1 MEARLRAY
9 VEKAVPFARK
19 WIMELVLLLL
29 CVVLAIW
36 EPHFRTMTNLF
47 GVLRNVSKQG
57 IIALAMTMVIISGEI
72 DLSVGSAVAFAGC
85 LTAYLTQSLSGAV
98 PLPFAIL
105 ISAATSIALGFGIGC
120 ATGFVRVRFRVPTFI
135 ITLAW
140 MTVLRGAAQLITG
153 GFDLTP
159 FPEWYSFL
167 GAGYLFG
174 KIPFAA
180 LVFLAV
186 FGGAHFLMNYTSF
199 GRAIYAVGGNA
210 EAARLSGIS
219 VWRVKILVM
228 GIVAGLAALAGVM
241 QSAEL
246 MSGRHTAGKGW
257 ELEVISA
264 VIIGGT
270 SLMGGVGRVR
280 GTLMGV
286 VFLGVLLNAMTL
298 RNVNEDWQ
306 PVVMGALI
314 LAAVLVNRAQ
324 SK

>member
-1 MEARLRAY
+1 
-9 VEKAVPFARK
+9 
-19 WIMELVLLLL
+19 
-29 CVVLAIW
+29 
-36 EPHFRTMTNLF
+36 
-47 GVLRNVSKQG
+47 
-57 IIALAMTMVIISGEI
+57 
-72 DLSVGSAVAFAGC
+72 
-85 LTAYLTQSLSGAV
+85 
-98 PLPFAIL
+98 
-105 ISAATSIALGFGIGC
+105 
-120 ATGFVRVRFRVPTFI
+120 
-135 ITLAW
+135 

-153 GFDLTP
+153 GFSLTP
-159 FPEWYSFL
+159 FPEWYNFF
-167 GAGYLFG
+167 GGGYLFG
-174 KIPFAA
+174 VIPFAA

-246 MSGRHTAGKGW
+246 IAGRSTAGRGW

-280 GTLMGV
+280 GTLMGL
-286 VFLGVLLNAMTL
+286 VFLGVLLNGMTL
-298 RNVNEDWQ
+298 LDVNVDWQ

-324 SK
+324 SESR